1 MTAIMQGIFPVL
13 QTAVND
19 DDTLDIASLRKQVD
33 FCIEAGAHGLVYPVL
48 GSEYQFLAQAE
59 RHEMAAVVVDQASG
73 RIPVVV
79 GVAGTCEADPLEHA
93 RHAAT
98 TRADAVIALPPN
110 MSSGTRAQ
118 VIPTTGLSP
127 PPSKYPS
134 SSSTLPAASTSI

>member
-33 FCIEAGAHGLVYPVL
+33 LCIEAGAHGLVYPVL

-79 GVAGTCEADPLEHA
+79 GVAGADALEHA